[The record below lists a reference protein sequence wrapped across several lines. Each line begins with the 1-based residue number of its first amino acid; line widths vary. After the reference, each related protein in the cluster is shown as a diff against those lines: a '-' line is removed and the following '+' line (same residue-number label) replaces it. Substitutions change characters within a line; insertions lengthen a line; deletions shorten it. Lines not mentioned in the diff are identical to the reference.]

1 MCATLE
7 ILYVVLLQHLK
18 YLLFSAKAQSNV
30 LVGLGLTFCGQISKF
45 SKWNL
50 KGRVIDI
57 FNYEERE
64 TYLFLVCHSC
74 IFILWF
80 LEKTPSFKSVRLQ
93 KLLDQSVLAY
103 WALLDH
109 TGPYWLLLGPSEFFW
124 VLLRAF
130 FAFAD

>member
-7 ILYVVLLQHLK
+7 ILYVLK
-18 YLLFSAKAQSNV
+18 HLLFSAKAQSNV

-109 TGPYWLLLGPSEFFW
+109 TGPYWSFW
-124 VLLRAF
+124 VLLSSSGF
-130 FAFAD
+130 FWVHFLHLLTD